1 MQTFQIVK
9 RINEIKM
16 KQKQIKIKLA
26 VISIAFMI
34 LSLCLCST
42 ANAGIGLG
50 ISPASITI
58 SDAFKGGS
66 YERTITVFNSGD
78 ETGNFGLTAE
88 GECAGWISFY
98 NETKPDIPITEITI
112 PGKDKAKVLVKFDI
126 PPEIA
131 NADYTSTI
139 YAQSIPE
146 EKEAQGAAAMAVIRI
161 PSEILIQVTGT
172 QILKGTVKR
181 ITTADTE
188 IDFPL
193 KIKVEFQ
200 NEGNVITKPKIAV
213 AITKNGELVD
223 SFIYDETGI
232 KPAQEGTITVLWNT
246 TGRATGDY
254 AANVAVSL
262 GKEQELLASK
272 DLPFKILPFGTL
284 TRQGVLHSLTIEGE
298 PFVNRFIKVH
308 ASFENT
314 GEIDTMAKFKGEIY
328 HEGMLL
334 DILESEEM
342 FVEVGETGKL
352 TSYYKTLEAGSYT
365 IKGRVFYAGK
375 ETAEKEVSFDV
386 PVPEVESSEE
396 EKKWIP
402 GFEGV
407 LALTA
412 MIVVLFLFKV
422 RKRRES

>member
-1 MQTFQIVK
+1 M
-9 RINEIKM
+9 EM
-16 KQKQIKIKLA
+16 KLTIA
-26 VISIAFMI
+26 VITVFLI
-34 LSLCLCST
+34 LCLCSI

-58 SDAFKGGS
+58 SDAFKGGT
-66 YERTITVFNSGD
+66 YERTITVFNTGD

-88 GECAGWISFY
+88 GECADWISFY
-98 NETKPDIPITEITI
+98 KEDEPTTPLTEVTI

-126 PPEIA
+126 PEDIA

-139 YAQSIPE
+139 FAQSTPE
-146 EKEAQGAAAMAVIRI
+146 EEEGEGAVAHAVIRI

-172 QILKGTVKR
+172 QILKGTVKS
-181 ITTADTE
+181 ITTTDTE
-188 IDFPL
+188 IDYPL

-200 NEGNVITKPKIAV
+200 NEGNVIAKPKIAV

-223 SFIYDETGI
+223 SFVHSETGI
-232 KPAQEGTITVLWNT
+232 KPDKTDTITVLWNT
-246 TGRATGDY
+246 TGRETGDY

-262 GKEQELLASK
+262 GKKQELLASK

-284 TRQGVLHSLTIEGE
+284 TRKGALQSLTIEGE
-298 PFVNRFIKVH
+298 PLVNIVIKL
-308 ASFENT
+308 AANFENT

-328 HEGMLL
+328 HEGKLL
-334 DILESEEM
+334 DVMESEEM
-342 FVEVGETGKL
+342 FVEVGEKGKL
-352 TSYYKTLEAGSYT
+352 TSYYKTLEPGSYA

-386 PVPEVESSEE
+386 PEPKIESESSED
-396 EKKWIP
+396 KKWIP
-402 GFEGV
+402 GFEAV

-412 MIVVLFLFKV
+412 MILVLFFII
-422 RKRRES
+422 RKRRKFV